1 MDIETEEKNGILI
14 VRPQEMRIDASNA
27 LEFKA
32 AMMEIVGNGYV
43 NLIVTLASLN
53 FIDSSG
59 LGVLVSVMK
68 TIGSRGEIK
77 LCEAEGDV
85 KSIFELTR
93 LDNIFSFYHS
103 ESEAL
108 NSF

>member
-1 MDIETEEKNGILI
+1 MNIETREINGILI
-14 VRPQEMRIDASNA
+14 IQPMEKRIDASNA

-43 NLIVTLASLN
+43 NLVVNLSNLE

-59 LGVLVSVMK
+59 LGVLVSIMK
-68 TIGSRGEIK
+68 TISGRGEVK
-77 LCEAEGDV
+77 LCEAAGDV
-85 KSIFELTR
+85 ESIFELTR
-93 LDNIFSFYHS
+93 LDQIFSFFHS

>member
-1 MDIETEEKNGILI
+1 MDIDTRETNGILI
-14 VRPQEMRIDASNA
+14 VQPMEKRIDASNA

-43 NLIVTLASLN
+43 NLVINLTSLE

-59 LGVLVSVMK
+59 LGVLVSIMK
-68 TIGSRGEIK
+68 TIGGRGEIK

-93 LDNIFSFYHS
+93 LDHIFSFYHS

>member
-1 MDIETEEKNGILI
+1 MDIDTEEKNGILI
-14 VRPQEMRIDASNA
+14 VRPLEMRIDASNA

-43 NLIVTLASLN
+43 NLVVNLSALK

-59 LGVLVSVMK
+59 LGVLVAILK

-77 LCEAEGDV
+77 LCEARGDV
-85 KSIFELTR
+85 ASIFELTR
-93 LDNIFSFYHS
+93 LDEIFSFYHS
-103 ESEAL
+103 ESEAF